1 MEELVIGVVNVGSLR
16 IRQDVNTESEIIGYA
31 AQDEELIVEAISD
44 EWLSIT
50 NSAGIAGF
58 VMAKYVT
65 IR

>member
-31 AQDEELIVEAISD
+31 DRDEELIVEAISD

-50 NSAGIAGF
+50 NSAGITGF

-65 IR
+65 LR

>member
-1 MEELVIGVVNVGSLR
+1 MEELVMGVVNVGSLR
-16 IRQDVNTESEIIGYA
+16 IRQDVNVESEIVGYA
-31 AQDEELIVEAISD
+31 VLNEELIVDAISD

-50 NSAGIAGF
+50 NSAGITGF

>member
-1 MEELVIGVVNVGSLR
+1 MEELVIGVVNIGSLR
-16 IRQDVNTESEIIGYA
+16 IRQDVNVESEIIGHA
-31 AQDEELIVEAISD
+31 VFNEELIVDAISD

-50 NSAGIAGF
+50 NSAGITGF

>member
-1 MEELVIGVVNVGSLR
+1 MGVVNVGSLR
-16 IRQDVNTESEIIGYA
+16 IRQDVNVESEIVGYA
-31 AQDEELIVEAISD
+31 VLNEELIVDAISD

-50 NSAGIAGF
+50 NSAGITGF